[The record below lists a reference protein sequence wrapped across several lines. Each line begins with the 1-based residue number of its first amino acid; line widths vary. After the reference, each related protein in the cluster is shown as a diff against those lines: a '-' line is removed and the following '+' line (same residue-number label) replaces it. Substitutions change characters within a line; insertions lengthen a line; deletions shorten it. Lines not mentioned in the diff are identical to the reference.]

1 MYESHIVWAD
11 GSGYYNGAKI
21 TQYSKKGMETIP
33 EFTNSKTSKVF
44 FFNDC
49 VLFLSKKGEVFQKG
63 NFSFQGEMKSKKKK
77 KKKSQ

>member
-33 EFTNSKTSKVF
+33 EFTN
-44 FFNDC
+44 
-49 VLFLSKKGEVFQKG
+49 
-63 NFSFQGEMKSKKKK
+63 
-77 KKKSQ
+77 